1 MSTLLHLLAGYMT
14 SGTWWIIPRT
24 MEFVGQCDACR
35 KADAS
40 PFHGVADMVD
50 AMMTALQGGRIK
62 THCASCPRALVPG
75 LQAFR
80 ASCLT
85 TGRFRMARG
94 GSPTFDPASALYATS
109 DTVANLAANYGIAIL
124 GDVSSASRLLK
135 HDHAW
140 KQWLSL
146 DQALAHPHLGKTM
159 PRKAIILA
167 AYADDEDI
175 EA

>member
-14 SGTWWIIPRT
+14 SGTWWIIPQILET
-24 MEFVGQCDACR
+24 GVVDE
-35 KADAS
+35 
-40 PFHGVADMVD
+40 HGKWWPLAAAV
-50 AMMTALQGGRIK
+50 QRGGPSTGSIEDR
-62 THCASCPRALVPG
+62 LVPG

-124 GDVSSASRLLK
+124 GDVCSASRLLK

-140 KQWLSL
+140 KQWLTL

-159 PRKAIILA
+159 PKKAIILA

>member
-1 MSTLLHLLAGYMT
+1 MSTLLNLLAGYMT
-14 SGTWWIIPRT
+14 SGTWWIIPQTLEWDQSDPLRQT
-24 MEFVGQCDACR
+24 RVL
-35 KADAS
+35 K
-40 PFHGVADMVD
+40 
-50 AMMTALQGGRIK
+50 
-62 THCASCPRALVPG
+62 PG

>member
-14 SGTWWIIPRT
+14 SGTWWIIPQET
-24 MEFVGQCDACR
+24 QVGI
-35 KADAS
+35 
-40 PFHGVADMVD
+40 VD
-50 AMMTALQGGRIK
+50 EKGKWWPMAAAVLPGGPVTGSAETRLI
-62 THCASCPRALVPG
+62 PG

-94 GSPTFDPASALYATS
+94 GSPSFDPATALYATS
-109 DTVANLAANYGIAIL
+109 DTVANLAAVYGIAIL

-140 KQWLSL
+140 KQWLTL

-159 PRKAIILA
+159 PKKAIILA